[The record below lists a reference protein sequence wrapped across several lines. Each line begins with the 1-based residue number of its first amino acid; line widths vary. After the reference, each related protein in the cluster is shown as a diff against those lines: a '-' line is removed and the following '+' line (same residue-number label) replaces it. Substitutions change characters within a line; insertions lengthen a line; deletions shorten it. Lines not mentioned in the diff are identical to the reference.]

1 LAIAFVV
8 IDPIGFLGKGKTW
21 TQLLP
26 QLVGHSVHLVH
37 ILTTDEEDRR
47 TAAWDSGTFAIEF
60 LTCVYPKLKICETH
74 LSHL

>member
-1 LAIAFVV
+1 VEFRVYAKQWFPDLTIAFVV

-21 TQLLP
+21 IQLLP

-47 TAAWDSGTFAIEF
+47 TAAWDSGT
-60 LTCVYPKLKICETH
+60 L
-74 LSHL
+74 